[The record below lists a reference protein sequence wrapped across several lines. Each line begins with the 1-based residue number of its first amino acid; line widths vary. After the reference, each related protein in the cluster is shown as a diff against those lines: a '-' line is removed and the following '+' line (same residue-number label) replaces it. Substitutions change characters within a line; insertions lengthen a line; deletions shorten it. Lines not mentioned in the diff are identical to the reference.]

1 MFRIEGGRFASS
13 GPRASIFNLAY
24 SCNFPGLAVFSR
36 QHSLNTM
43 KSLLVIA
50 SLAAAAALVSV
61 STAALGGSL
70 CFALGL
76 AALFA
81 ADYRRVIQPLVPRAA
96 LVAFPRPAQTCGLA
110 A

>member
-1 MFRIEGGRFASS
+1 MFAPS
-13 GPRASIFNLAY
+13 GARTSIFNIAY
-24 SCNFPGLAVFSR
+24 FCNFPGLAVFSR

-43 KSLLVIA
+43 KSLLVLA

-70 CFALGL
+70 LFVAGL
-76 AALFA
+76 AVLFS
-81 ADYRRVIQPLVPRAA
+81 ADYRRVIQPLAPRAA